1 MKAHEIRSAFLNYF
15 QSHQHRVFPSHALIP
30 EQDPSLLF
38 VNAGMVPFK
47 SVFLGNNPDH
57 LTRATSAQ
65 KCIRAGGKH
74 NDLEQVGYTARH
86 HTFFE
91 MLGNFS
97 FGDYFKEDAITLAW
111 QFLTEVLKI
120 DPKKLWVTVYHTD
133 EETESIWLNTLHI
146 DPTRFSRC
154 GDKDNFWSMGDTGP
168 CGPCTEIFYDHGP
181 DVAGGPPGSPEE
193 DGDRYVEIWNLV
205 FMQYN
210 RLADGSLTPLPQ
222 PCVDTGMGLERI
234 AAVMQGVH
242 DNYEIDLF
250 AHLLKALTQL
260 VPCDDMSHHAMRVMA
275 DHIRASAFLISDGIT
290 PSNEGPGYVLRR
302 IIRRAARHAYQLGQT
317 TPFFHALVPALI
329 EVMGE
334 AYPALTEQANYIAQ
348 VIEHEEIQFV
358 RTLSKGMK
366 ILTQAIDMIDK
377 DTGGGVPGQVAF
389 QLYDTYG
396 FPPDLTAD
404 VAREQGLS
412 IDHAGFEALMHAQQS
427 QSQTAQTFTSH
438 TGTAEPIAA
447 HTEFLGYHTLE
458 ATGTVIGLLQASEP
472 VAQLNAGET
481 GIIILDRTPFYA
493 ESGGQVGDS
502 GLLFANGMRFVVS
515 DTQRQGEA
523 ILHHGELTQGT
534 VAMGETLTAQVDTQR
549 KDIAANHTA
558 THLLHAALRAQLGPQ
573 LVQKGSLVDA
583 DRLRFDFAYPKALS
597 AETLDALTTTLNEQ
611 IRANTPVA
619 QSTTTLA
626 EAKSS
631 GAMALFDEKYAHDVH
646 VIDIGPFSKEIC
658 GGTHVQRTGDIGLF
672 VIQSESAIGSGIR
685 RIEALTGTAAIKKI
699 AADHSTLSSITE
711 RLKTDVTQ
719 AVEKLEQLQAA
730 HKTQL
735 KQYKK
740 IEHSLV
746 KQSVD
751 VAIAAQHTVAG
762 ATLLII
768 QTTELS
774 TDAMRHAIDLVK
786 SRDIP
791 GCIAVV
797 ANTEGARAQLIVYV
811 DHANLPHVKAPEV
824 LKVITTH
831 MGGRGGGRPALAQG
845 SGESPEKLSSALASI
860 APWLANTSRAE

>member
-15 QSHQHRVFPSHALIP
+15 QSHQHRVFPSHSLTP

-47 SVFLGNNPDH
+47 SVFLGNNPDR

-65 KCIRAGGKH
+65 QCIRAGGKH

-97 FGDYFKEDAITLAW
+97 FGDYFKEEAITLAW
-111 QFLTEVLKI
+111 QFLTDTLKI
-120 DPKKLWVTVYHTD
+120 DPNKLWVTVYHTD
-133 EETESIWLNTLHI
+133 EDTESIWLNTLGI

-210 RLADGSLTPLPQ
+210 RLADGTLTPLPE

-242 DNYEIDLF
+242 NNYEIDLF
-250 AHLLKALTQL
+250 AHLLNALTQL
-260 VPCDDMSHHAMRVMA
+260 VPCDETTHHAMRVMA
-275 DHIRASAFLISDGIT
+275 DHIRATAFLISDGIT
-290 PSNEGPGYVLRR
+290 PSNEGRGYVLRR

-329 EVMGE
+329 EVMGS
-334 AYPALTEQANYIAQ
+334 AYPALTEQADYIAQ
-348 VIEHEEIQFV
+348 VIEHEEIQFI

-377 DTGGGVPGQVAF
+377 DAGGGVPGQVVF

-412 IDHAGFEALMHAQQS
+412 IDHAGFEALMHTQQS
-427 QSQTAQTFTSH
+427 QSQTAQAFTSS
-438 TGTAEPIAA
+438 TANTEAITVS
-447 HTEFLGYHTLE
+447 TEFLGYHALE

-472 VAQLNAGET
+472 VERLQAGET
-481 GIIILDRTPFYA
+481 GVIILDRTPFYA

-502 GLLFANGMRFVVS
+502 GLLFANGMRFMVS

-523 ILHHGELTQGT
+523 VLHHGELTQGSL
-534 VAMGETLTAQVDTQR
+534 AMGEILTAQVDTQR

-583 DRLRFDFAYPKALS
+583 DRLRFDFAYPQALT
-597 AETLDALTTTLNEQ
+597 AQTLNALTTTINEQ

-699 AADHSTLSSITE
+699 AADHGTLSSMTE

-730 HKTQL
+730 HKAQL

-740 IEHSLV
+740 IEHTLI

-751 VAIAAQHTVAG
+751 FAISKQQTVAA

-768 QTTELS
+768 QTTGLS

-786 SRDIP
+786 SRDLP

-797 ANTEGARAQLIVYV
+797 ANTEATRVQLIVYV
-811 DHANLPHVKAPEV
+811 DHANLPHIKAPEV
-824 LKVITTH
+824 LKVITAH

-860 APWLANTSRAE
+860 APWLASTSTSE